1 MATEKKNTALAVV
14 EGFQIANRYQD
25 IDPELLAE
33 LQDEMEDLDP
43 DAGIACRQI
52 KIPSGGGIAY
62 EVQGEDD
69 GDADSMK
76 EIRGVIIFTHR
87 LNAYWPGAYG
97 DDDQNRA
104 PVCSSMDGKTGLWSE
119 TGEVRS
125 CEACP
130 LNQYGSA
137 VDQKGGQARGKAC
150 KNMRRVYLMMDGDP
164 NFYLLT
170 VPPTSIKEVNRQITK
185 IVQSGTPYG
194 SLVCSFKLEKDKN
207 AAGIAYSKVVISRA
221 GTLPKEAAAAAVVM
235 RRQIKEQYQ
244 SIAITQA
251 DYTTV
256 DTSSA
261 RRGDGIDVD
270 ASDWNDGGTLDG
282 AGAFE
287 EAPPHTDGDAP
298 LPFA

>member
-1 MATEKKNTALAVV
+1 MAEKKNNALAVV

-25 IDPELLAE
+25 MDPELLEE
-33 LQDEMEDLDP
+33 LQDELGDLDP
-43 DAGIACRQI
+43 DSGIACRMI

-69 GDADSMK
+69 NDTDSVK
-76 EIRGVIIFTHR
+76 EIKGVIIFTHR
-87 LNAYWPGAYG
+87 INTYWPGSYG
-97 DDDQNRA
+97 DDDGNKA
-104 PVCSSMDGKTGLWSE
+104 PVCSSMDGKNGLNTE
-119 TGEVRS
+119 TGEVRVCDS
-125 CEACP
+125 CP

-137 VDQKGGQARGKAC
+137 TDQKGNAARGKAC
-150 KNMRRVYLMMDGDP
+150 KNMRRVYLMMNGDP

-221 GTLPKEAAAAAVVM
+221 GVLPKEAAAAAIVM

-244 SIAITQA
+244 SIAITMN
-251 DYTTV
+251 DYAAA
-256 DTSSA
+256 DTSSSTRA
-261 RRGDGIDVD
+261 AGRPVDVS
-270 ASDWNDGGTLDG
+270 AEDWNDDPNNE
-282 AGAFE
+282 AAVFS
-287 EAPPHTDGDAP
+287 EAPPHDDGDAP